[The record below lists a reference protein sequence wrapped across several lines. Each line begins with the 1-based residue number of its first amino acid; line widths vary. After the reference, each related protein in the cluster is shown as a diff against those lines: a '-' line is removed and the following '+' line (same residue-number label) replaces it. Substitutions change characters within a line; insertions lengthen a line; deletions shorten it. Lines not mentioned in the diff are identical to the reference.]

1 MKKIFYLLILMS
13 ISNVN
18 AQNFE
23 YLKKI
28 QSLDFDEA
36 KEITQYI
43 ISEMRKEYR
52 IFDYKEIDSSLVFL
66 VLDKDIDN
74 ETFKKN
80 SSKYDDNYFYVAFQ
94 IFYEG
99 ENIPLEIEGKK
110 KYFLSFVEYN
120 YLDLFPYWKKY
131 FNNDADLEGTIN
143 NFEMGVSN
151 NSDNEGFYC
160 IFTFRPYDGKKWEI
174 RNMKL

>member
-1 MKKIFYLLILMS
+1 MKHLLQFIVFLMTS
-13 ISNVN
+13 TLN
-18 AQNFE
+18 AQDID

-36 KEITQYI
+36 KEITQDI

-94 IFYEG
+94 IFMKAK
-99 ENIPLEIEGKK
+99 I
-110 KYFLSFVEYN
+110 
-120 YLDLFPYWKKY
+120 YL
-131 FNNDADLEGTIN
+131 
-143 NFEMGVSN
+143 
-151 NSDNEGFYC
+151 
-160 IFTFRPYDGKKWEI
+160 
-174 RNMKL
+174 